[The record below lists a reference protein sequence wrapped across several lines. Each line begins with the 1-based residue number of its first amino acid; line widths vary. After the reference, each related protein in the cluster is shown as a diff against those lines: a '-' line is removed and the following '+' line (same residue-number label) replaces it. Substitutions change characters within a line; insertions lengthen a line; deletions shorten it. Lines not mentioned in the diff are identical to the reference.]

1 MFKQF
6 LKKPTMTGSMW
17 PSSSFLSKKIIDS
30 EHIRAACS
38 VVELGP
44 GTGAVTP
51 HIIESIRKETKFFT
65 IELNAEMIPVFKS
78 RFPKVKIYND
88 SAANL
93 PGILKDEGLESVD
106 VVISGLPW
114 ATFPERL
121 QDQLLDAIVESLPK
135 GGFFTTYGYVQGT
148 FLPGAKNFKRKLS
161 KHFSHVD
168 KSPIIWLNLPPAF
181 VYRCVK

>member
-1 MFKQF
+1 MLKQF
-6 LKKPTMTGSMW
+6 LKRPSMTGSVW
-17 PSSSFLSKKIIDS
+17 PSSSFLCRKIIDS
-30 EHIRAACS
+30 EHIRNAAS
-38 VVELGP
+38 VAELGP

-51 HIIESIRKETKFFT
+51 HIIESIKKDAKFFT
-65 IELNAEMIPVFKS
+65 VELNAEMIPVFKKH
-78 RFPKVKIYND
+78 FPKIKVYND

-93 PGILKDEGLESVD
+93 PIIIKEEGLQAVD

-121 QDQLLDAIVESLPK
+121 QDQLLDAIVDSLPK

-148 FLPGAKNFKRKLS
+148 FLPGAKNFKRKLN
-161 KHFSHVD
+161 KHFSHVE